1 MGRAAWTALDTRQLS
16 LFPDPDAR
24 PDESTGWTARQRGRQ
39 ELADF
44 EQRLQAEAGLAA
56 ASAADLRRQLQAAID
71 AAGEPRP
78 STFVQQPDRV
88 IAGIKRRSTRPARLT
103 LHRTIKYFLE
113 LNAAQLPPNTGA
125 RLETALEA
133 FPGRVVPKPHLVDR
147 DLGGSVKRVRRAPP
161 FTAVDAERLCHLVEE
176 TAPIRRCG
184 RDGALVALHCWS
196 GFAPGKFG
204 ELRWEAMLGALAS
217 EDRFPRVPTA
227 IRGQP
232 YPIVVD
238 RRAVAALEAYWRR
251 SGEPTRGPIFPHTN
265 RSGRP
270 TTTNHLGYVMGEYL
284 AAAGLRGVDRRR
296 LNAPFAR
303 LLLDQGWDA
312 KAVAEAFGY
321 QRLRSLQEKVRPL
334 EEIRAQH
341 QAGEWL
347 TAKHPDAETTMGR
360 GGPPSSA
367 PTSAWRSPPALF
379 VHPTALPPSAPA
391 APARSPSSPR

>member
-232 YPIVVD
+232 YLWGTNI
-238 RRAVAALEAYWRR
+238 R
-251 SGEPTRGPIFPHTN
+251 SSNKH
-265 RSGRP
+265 
-270 TTTNHLGYVMGEYL
+270 
-284 AAAGLRGVDRRR
+284 GV
-296 LNAPFAR
+296 L
-303 LLLDQGWDA
+303 
-312 KAVAEAFGY
+312 V
-321 QRLRSLQEKVRPL
+321 
-334 EEIRAQH
+334 
-341 QAGEWL
+341 
-347 TAKHPDAETTMGR
+347 
-360 GGPPSSA
+360 SSA
-367 PTSAWRSPPALF
+367 DRGCRPPAWKAGGNPHRGL
-379 VHPTALPPSAPA
+379 VRKGLARQSRACDDLRRCNPSRRWPRFW
-391 APARSPSSPR
+391 PSP